1 MQVVCIMQ
9 VWKLLL
15 ASAKDSM
22 TIEGDANTA
31 AGQAL
36 EAELP
41 LACSGLRLDQALAR
55 VFPQYSRSRL
65 LHWLRAGQV
74 WLDEQPELEP
84 RRRIVGRE
92 RVRVVVAALPGATAP
107 AAEAIPLNIV
117 FEDEHMIVLDKP
129 AGLVVHPGSGNW
141 TGTLVN
147 ALIHHRPASA
157 SLPRAGIVHRLDKDT
172 TGLMVVAK
180 SEVAHLELV
189 RRLAAREVVREYLA
203 LVHGHVDSGG
213 VVDAAIGRHPSQRTR
228 MAVRLHGGKPAVT
241 HYTPIQAYAACSLLR
256 CKLDTGRTHQIRV
269 HMAATGHPLVG
280 DQTYGRRGAEPAFHR
295 QALHAVRL
303 GLTHPVEDRE
313 MCWECPLPS
322 DIAELLAG
330 LSKPTRMV
338 KS

>member
-1 MQVVCIMQ
+1 MQVCIMQ
-9 VWKLLL
+9 IWKLLL

-84 RRRIVGRE
+84 RRRILGRE
-92 RVRVVVAALPGATAP
+92 RVRVVVAALRGATAP

-313 MCWECPLPS
+313 MCWECPLPN

>member
-1 MQVVCIMQ
+1 MQVCIMQ
-9 VWKLLL
+9 IWKLLL

-84 RRRIVGRE
+84 RRRILGRE

-269 HMAATGHPLVG
+269 HMAVTGHPLVG

-313 MCWECPLPS
+313 MCWECPLPN

>member
-1 MQVVCIMQ
+1 MQVCIMQ
-9 VWKLLL
+9 IWKLLL

-55 VFPQYSRSRL
+55 VFPQYSRNRL

-84 RRRIVGRE
+84 RRRILGRE
-92 RVRVVVAALPGATAP
+92 RVRVVVAALPGASAP

-117 FEDEHMIVLDKP
+117 FEDEHLIVLDKP

-180 SEVAHLELV
+180 SEVAHVELV

-228 MAVRLHGGKPAVT
+228 MAVRLRGGKPAVT

-303 GLTHPVEDRE
+303 VLTHPAEDRE
-313 MCWECPLPS
+313 MCWECPLP
-322 DIAELLAG
+322 DDFAALLAG
-330 LSKPTRMV
+330 LSKPTRTV

>member
-1 MQVVCIMQ
+1 MQI
-9 VWKLLL
+9 WKLLL

-84 RRRIVGRE
+84 RRRILGRE

-313 MCWECPLPS
+313 MCWECPLPN